1 MYARLF
7 TLLGVS
13 RSTERIVNNQRLRT
27 IIATCF
33 QEKARG
39 WSCVAE
45 FVIGYKARRKVGL
58 PTAGARCHIV
68 RVMRVM
74 RVMRAGAH
82 FFELVVDHS
91 SVLIV
96 PGNKY
101 LAINFEGLE

>member
-74 RVMRAGAH
+74 RAGAH
-82 FFELVVDHS
+82 FFELAVDHS

-96 PGNKY
+96 PEKKC
-101 LAINFEGLE
+101 LAINFEGLNKK

>member
-33 QEKARG
+33 QEKAGG
-39 WSCVAE
+39 WSYIAE

-58 PTAGARCHIV
+58 PTAGARCHI
-68 RVMRVM
+68 
-74 RVMRAGAH
+74 MRAGAD

>member
-13 RSTERIVNNQRLRT
+13 RSTERIVNNQRLCT

-33 QEKARG
+33 QEKAGG
-39 WSCVAE
+39 WSYIAE

-58 PTAGARCHIV
+58 PTAGAGCHI
-68 RVMRVM
+68 MRS
-74 RVMRAGAH
+74 GAD
-82 FFELVVDHS
+82 FFEWVVDHS

>member
-68 RVMRVM
+68 RVMR
-74 RVMRAGAH
+74 AGAH
-82 FFELVVDHS
+82 FFELAVDHS

-96 PGNKY
+96 PEKKC

>member
-58 PTAGARCHIV
+58 PTAEARCH
-68 RVMRVM
+68 
-74 RVMRAGAH
+74 VMRAGAH
-82 FFELVVDHS
+82 FLNWLLIM
-91 SVLIV
+91 VL
-96 PGNKY
+96 
-101 LAINFEGLE
+101 F